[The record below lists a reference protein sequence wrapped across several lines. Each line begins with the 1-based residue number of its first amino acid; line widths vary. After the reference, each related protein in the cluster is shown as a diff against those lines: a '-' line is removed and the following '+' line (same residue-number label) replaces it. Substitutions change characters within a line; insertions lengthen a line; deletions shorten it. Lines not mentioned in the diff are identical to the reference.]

1 MDEREPTKDPR
12 SFGDEL
18 RRFARSSLVGV
29 LATVIDV
36 TLLMICLR
44 GLHFNP
50 YLAKTIALAG
60 GVTTQFV
67 GNRRFAFRAQAG
79 RLDRQLRWFVVV
91 EIVAFVATVFVFRG
105 LLAVFQR
112 WTVPF
117 ADVVAN
123 LLSGSIVYFGFSYPL
138 WKRVFALTPE
148 EQARAES
155 ERAESERAESE
166 GVGREGTPTS

>member
-1 MDEREPTKDPR
+1 MDDKSPTDPPR
-12 SFGDEL
+12 SLGAEL

-29 LATVIDV
+29 LATAIDV
-36 TLLMICLR
+36 ALLMLCLR

-79 RLDRQLRWFVVV
+79 LLGRQLRWFVVV
-91 EIVAFVATVFVFRG
+91 EAVAFVATVFVFRG
-105 LLAVFQR
+105 LLALFQR
-112 WTVPF
+112 WTLPF
-117 ADVVAN
+117 ADLFAN

-148 EQARAES
+148 EQARAEA
-155 ERAESERAESE
+155 ER
-166 GVGREGTPTS
+166 GGREGSPAS

>member
-1 MDEREPTKDPR
+1 MDDTRPTDPPR
-12 SFGDEL
+12 SLRDEL

-29 LATVIDV
+29 LATAIDV

-44 GLHFNP
+44 GFHFNP

-67 GNRRFAFRAQAG
+67 GNRRFAFRAEAG
-79 RLDRQLRWFVVV
+79 RLGRQLRWFVVV
-91 EIVAFVATVFVFRG
+91 EVVAFVATVFVFRG
-105 LLAVFQR
+105 LLALFQR
-112 WTVPF
+112 WALPF
-117 ADVVAN
+117 SDLFAN

-148 EQARAES
+148 EQARSDA
-155 ERAESERAESE
+155 ERAA
-166 GVGREGTPTS
+166 REGSAAS